1 MKLSFSECSLLS
13 SVKSGD
19 LGLITHLI
27 EELAKSVST
36 FLQIQIKSDNNF
48 RQQLYTFTFQF
59 IIQALQGQNIDPQID
74 SNPPQQQ
81 NIIIEIIK
89 AIKEF
94 KIELFD
100 LAAQN
105 PNMSFFDF
113 LVTQQFNDLY
123 DILTASEKQL
133 NGQLEPLTPKKL
145 KQEMPSKHNHE
156 LYFQTDTIK
165 KRSMSAS
172 HSTTSKL
179 LQQNNIELDFA
190 LLQQFVYNQI
200 EHKQDSPKAKNKQ
213 NPQLFSF
220 DSTFVRDLPLSK
232 YNAISNFDEQ
242 FNFTLQKSQEDAI
255 QTSRFESQR
264 IDEEEYFG
272 TDQSSS
278 DINLTLDRSYRDWDV
293 RFRQLAEKEKQVAQR
308 ELKTIIQEKHLLNR
322 TRSQRMISPNS
333 KEQDH
338 DLINRTNNES
348 KQCLDAK
355 STLKFKQ
362 KLKKTSINER
372 SDVFII

>member
-13 SVKSGD
+13 SVKNGD

-59 IIQALQGQNIDPQID
+59 IIQALQGQSIDPQIA

-81 NIIIEIIK
+81 NIIVEIIK

-133 NGQLEPLTPKKL
+133 NGQLEPITPKKL
-145 KQEMPSKHNHE
+145 KQEMPSKLFSE
-156 LYFQTDTIK
+156 LYYQNDIVK
-165 KRSMSAS
+165 RRSMSAS
-172 HSTTSKL
+172 HSTSQKL

-338 DLINRTNNES
+338 DLMNRPNHES
-348 KQCLDAK
+348 KPFLDAK

-362 KLKKTSINER
+362 KQKKTSINER
-372 SDVFII
+372 PDVFII

>member
-1 MKLSFSECSLLS
+1 MKLSFSQCSLLS

-19 LGLITHLI
+19 LGSITHLI
-27 EELAKSVST
+27 EELAKCVST

-48 RQQLYTFTFQF
+48 RQKLYTYTFQF
-59 IIQALQGQNIDPQID
+59 IIQALQGQNLDPQIE
-74 SNPPQQQ
+74 SNPPQQ

-133 NGQLEPLTPKKL
+133 NGQLEPITPKKS
-145 KQEMPSKHNHE
+145 KQEIPSKQYHSLFYQNDAIR
-156 LYFQTDTIK
+156 T
-165 KRSMSAS
+165 RSMSANHLTS
-172 HSTTSKL
+172 SKL

-220 DSTFVRDLPLSK
+220 DSTFVKDLPFSK

-264 IDEEEYFG
+264 IDEEEYFA

-278 DINLTLDRSYRDWDV
+278 DINLTLDRSYREWGV
-293 RFRQLAEKEKQVAQR
+293 RCRQLAEKEKQVAQR
-308 ELKTIIQEKHLLNR
+308 ELKSIIQEKHLLNR
-322 TRSQRMISPNS
+322 TKSQRMISPNS

-338 DLINRTNNES
+338 DLINRPNYDS
-348 KQCLDAK
+348 KQFLDPK
-355 STLKFKQ
+355 STLKIQ
-362 KLKKTSINER
+362 KLQKTSIKER
-372 SDVFII
+372 SDIFFI

>member
-1 MKLSFSECSLLS
+1 MKLSFSQCSLLS
-13 SVKSGD
+13 SVKTSD
-19 LGLITHLI
+19 LTSITHLI
-27 EELAKSVST
+27 EELAKCVST

-48 RQQLYTFTFQF
+48 RQKLYTFTFQF
-59 IIQALQGQNIDPQID
+59 IIHALQGQNIENPIID
-74 SNPPQQQ
+74 SNPPQQ

-113 LVTQQFNDLY
+113 LITQQFNDLY

-133 NGQLEPLTPKKL
+133 NGQLEPITPKKS
-145 KQEMPSKHNHE
+145 KQELPYKQYHE
-156 LYFQTDTIK
+156 LYFQNDSIK
-165 KRSMSAS
+165 KRSMSVN
-172 HSTTSKL
+172 HLTSQKQ

-264 IDEEEYFG
+264 IDEEEYFA

-278 DINLTLDRSYRDWDV
+278 DINLTLDRSCRELDV
-293 RFRQLAEKEKQVAQR
+293 RFRLLAEKEKQVAQR
-308 ELKTIIQEKHLLNR
+308 ELKTIISEKHLLNR

-333 KEQDH
+333 KEQDC
-338 DLINRTNNES
+338 DLINRPNQDS
-348 KQCLDAK
+348 KHFQDAK
-355 STLKFKQ
+355 STLKFKS
-362 KLKKTSINER
+362 KLKKSSIHEQSN
-372 SDVFII
+372 VFII